1 VIGIDIWILR
11 YLDILIPL
19 ITCNHHRF
27 FFTLEKEFMA
37 MPTLTIDKKKYR
49 IIPEKEYRQ
58 LIEDLRD
65 LRTILKRRNEKVW
78 RLKSFLQCWRRK
90 RSEQKIYGYY

>member
-1 VIGIDIWILR
+1 
-11 YLDILIPL
+11 
-19 ITCNHHRF
+19 
-27 FFTLEKEFMA
+27 MA

-65 LRTILKRRNEKVW
+65 LRTILKRRNEKGMEAEKFFATLEKKKKW
-78 RLKSFLQCWRRK
+78 AKNIRLLLKSLHK
-90 RSEQKIYGYY
+90 SK